1 MPLYAKKR
9 WGTVSAGF
17 PDERP
22 FECPG
27 KQDPGIPP
35 GDDWRYDE
43 ILTLAGKEYYDT
55 PLSKYYRKGYN
66 LFIKLRDYKEDVL
79 FFLRH
84 TNVDFTNNK
93 AERGCRKPKRHQAV
107 SGTFRGNTNH
117 SGEEYCDAMS
127 PADNACRGRESLRKS
142 ESSISTYLPPKGKTR
157 TSDLLIKNE

>member
-117 SGEEYCDAMS
+117 SGEEYCDAMGVLQTMRAEGGNLYEKVKAVFQRIY
-127 PADNACRGRESLRKS
+127 PQKEKQGPQTC
-142 ESSISTYLPPKGKTR
+142 
-157 TSDLLIKNE
+157 

>member
-93 AERGCRKPKRHQAV
+93 AERGCRKPKSHQAV

-117 SGEEYCDAMS
+117 SGEEYCDAMGVLQTMRAEGGNLYEKVKAVFQRIY
-127 PADNACRGRESLRKS
+127 PQKEKQGPQTC
-142 ESSISTYLPPKGKTR
+142 
-157 TSDLLIKNE
+157 